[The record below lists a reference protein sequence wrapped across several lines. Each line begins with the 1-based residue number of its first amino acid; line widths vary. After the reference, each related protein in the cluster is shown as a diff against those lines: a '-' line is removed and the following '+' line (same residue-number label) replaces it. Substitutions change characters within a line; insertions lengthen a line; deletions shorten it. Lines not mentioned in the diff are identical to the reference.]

1 MLPFEVVHECALDVE
16 PFATEPLPAFDCPM
30 DSERPPAHAVS
41 PAWPNATENRSNK
54 QNNDVKAP
62 RRALRVRPVL
72 DRVPISEPPAF
83 VAASVADLTDMPVG
97 PAVDAHRAYRSPL
110 TEATPPPRGMP
121 LDESLDPPP
130 SRRRSSFGCADPK
143 CG

>member
-1 MLPFEVVHECALDVE
+1 MVGAGAVDPDVE

-41 PAWPNATENRSNK
+41 PAWPNATETRSNK

-62 RRALRVRPVL
+62 RRALRVRPGL

-83 VAASVADLTDMPVG
+83 VAASVA
-97 PAVDAHRAYRSPL
+97 RSEEHTSEL
-110 TEATPPPRGMP
+110 
-121 LDESLDPPP
+121 P
-130 SRRRSSFGCADPK
+130 SQSNLVCRLLL
-143 CG
+143 

>member
-1 MLPFEVVHECALDVE
+1 MIRRPPRSTLFPYTTLFRS
-16 PFATEPLPAFDCPM
+16 CPM

-41 PAWPNATENRSNK
+41 PAWPNATETRSNK

-83 VAASVADLTDMPVG
+83 VAASVAVLTDIPVG
-97 PAVDAHRAYRSPL
+97 PAGDAHRAHRSPPPK
-110 TEATPPPRGMP
+110 ATPPPPGTP
-121 LDESLDPPP
+121 IDESPDPPP
-130 SRRRSSFGCADPK
+130 PPGSSA
-143 CG
+143 